1 MGYIIVWRNR
11 HREPHIDVNS
21 LGFKE
26 EYMTF
31 DDGKKAAEE
40 ILAAENENNKS
51 QWYFDYGIY
60 EEVER

>member
-1 MGYIIVWRNR
+1 
-11 HREPHIDVNS
+11 VNS